1 MLHTKITD
9 FQELPSS
16 SQIEIQRDTPAESM
30 EEIQSS
36 AENMTASDEIEVNV
50 NNEKREI
57 GQYWEINNGGVSLY
71 VVVMGKDRCMVYF
84 FDSNRNAYP
93 LNDILEFE
101 VLLEEFV

>member
-1 MLHTKITD
+1 MHTKITD

-16 SQIEIQRDTPAESM
+16 RQIEIQRDTPAESM

-57 GQYWEINNGGVSLY
+57 GQYWEINNGGASLY
-71 VVVMGKDRCMVYF
+71 VVVMGKDQCMVYF
-84 FDSNRNAYP
+84 F
-93 LNDILEFE
+93 
-101 VLLEEFV
+101 